1 MICGWFPWDPAA
13 SKALTSCEMGSQAV
27 QALLLLKHLDAMQ
40 APGGGGTASVGE
52 WLVNGRSEWLVN
64 GWSRMAVV
72 YVFLQ
77 FFWRAERL
85 NVSG

>member
-1 MICGWFPWDPAA
+1 MNPYEFPMIFGWFPWDCPAA

-40 APGGGGTASVGE
+40 APGRGGMASVGE
-52 WLVNGRSEWLVN
+52 WLVNGWT
-64 GWSRMAVV
+64 RMAV
-72 YVFLQ
+72 FFQ